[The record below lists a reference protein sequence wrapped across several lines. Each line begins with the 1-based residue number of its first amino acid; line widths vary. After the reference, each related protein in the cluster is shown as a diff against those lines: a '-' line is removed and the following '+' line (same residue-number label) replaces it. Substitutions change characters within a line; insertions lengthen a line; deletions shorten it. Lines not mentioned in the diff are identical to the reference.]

1 MGSMGSMTNNVKQ
14 TPPYPFLKTNTFFY
28 FPRLTVQSHFIDWA
42 QSLGPW
48 GPLGPLG
55 PRIDIKKIKNI
66 LPLPFPFLFINIFIF
81 SRLTVQIHYIRLGPV
96 IGSIG
101 SMGSMKNENVN
112 FSRREKWLFSERE
125 RGSFVFS
132 RVSYSFLKR
141 VTLH

>member
-1 MGSMGSMTNNVKQ
+1 MTNNVKQ
-14 TPPYPFLKTNTFFY
+14 TPPYAFLKTNTFFY

-81 SRLTVQIHYIRLGPV
+81 SRLTVQSHASDWAQSLGPL
-96 IGSIG
+96 GPWG
-101 SMGSMKNENVN
+101 Q
-112 FSRREKWLFSERE
+112 
-125 RGSFVFS
+125 
-132 RVSYSFLKR
+132 
-141 VTLH
+141 